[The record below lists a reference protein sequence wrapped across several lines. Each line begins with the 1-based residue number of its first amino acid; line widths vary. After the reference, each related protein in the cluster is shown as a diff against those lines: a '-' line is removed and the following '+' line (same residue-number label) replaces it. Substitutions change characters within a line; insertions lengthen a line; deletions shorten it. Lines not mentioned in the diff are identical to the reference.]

1 MLEPRSSDTSYEQV
15 VQIPLSERWQVYQ
28 RLQDLKIPCSCLSDG
43 LLRVQV
49 NSCITALLLRST
61 LMQIQKPRQ
70 ELIEWLE
77 RCWKYVD
84 C

>member
-28 RLQDLKIPCSCLSDG
+28 RLQDLKIPCSCFSDG
-43 LLRVQV
+43 SLRVQV

-77 RCWKYVD
+77 RCWKHID